1 MMSIV
6 VSYDEID
13 LTKIKPNKG
22 GNGAPASTNYV
33 FFRASKEDPVAPT
46 AFLAQYPPD
55 EHSSAHYHAVD
66 QFQILVK
73 GSGDLGRHSVKPYY
87 LHFSRAY
94 TPYGP
99 LHSDAVT
106 GWTFMTLR
114 ARFDAGAQ
122 RLSDKLEVLKAIPHR
137 RPWQVTT
144 QAVFPPESGAVSYQ
158 PMPEVSDDNGL
169 SACAFTMAPQGRTTA
184 PSAADSDGL
193 YIVALHGSLLY
204 GGVEKQAMTV
214 VFVKP
219 DEPAFE
225 MVAGAAGCQG
235 LILKFPRVTPMV
247 AQVKPAVT
255 AAGYKK
261 WQCVLCAFFY
271 DEALGMPEEGIPAG
285 TRWADVPETWN
296 CPDCAASKSDFEMV
310 EV

>member
-1 MMSIV
+1 MSVV
-6 VSYDEID
+6 VSYNDID
-13 LTKIKPNKG
+13 LTRIKPNKG

-33 FFRASKEDPVAPT
+33 FFRATKEDPVAPT

-73 GSGDLGRHSVKPYY
+73 GSGELGRHSVQPYY
-87 LHFSRAY
+87 VHFSRAY

-99 LHSDAVT
+99 LHADAVT

-122 RLSDKLEVLKAIPHR
+122 RLSDKLEVLKAIPQR

-144 QAVFPPESGAVSYQ
+144 QAVFPPASGAVNYQ
-158 PMPEVSDDNGL
+158 AMPEISDDNGL
-169 SACAFTMAPQGRTTA
+169 SASAFTMAPQGRATA
-184 PSAADSDGL
+184 PSAAGGDGL
-193 YIVALHGSLLY
+193 YIVALQGSLLH
-204 GGVEKQAMTV
+204 GGVEKPAMTV

-219 DEPAFE
+219 GEPDFA
-225 MVAGAAGCQG
+225 MVAGPQGCQG
-235 LILKFPRVTPMV
+235 LILTFPRVTQS
-247 AQVKPAVT
+247 AAAARPAAV
-255 AAGYKK
+255 AGYKK

-271 DEALGMPEEGIPAG
+271 DEALGMPAEGIAPG
-285 TRWADVPETWN
+285 TRWEDVPATWN